1 MSITA
6 WTGLTL
12 LVLGVLV
19 WLFGN
24 RLWLMGAGAGA
35 LLGVVLLTWFPFL
48 AGGFVGFLIVA
59 GLAVALGVLA
69 FIGKAFT
76 KIIAMVVGFIAG
88 GAIVIALLELFN
100 MNASLMV
107 WFLALIGGV
116 IGAVLFARFFNWALI
131 ILASLLGSVL
141 VVRGALDAALPILQ
155 GTWGGLLILV
165 LTGLGIWY
173 HYRRLMPKT
182 ANKSGASPSAT

>member
-12 LVLGVLV
+12 LILGVVV
-19 WLFGN
+19 WFFGN

-88 GAIVIALLELFN
+88 GAIVIAILELFN
-100 MNASLMV
+100 ANASLLV
-107 WFLALIGGV
+107 WLIAVIGGV
-116 IGAVLFARFFNWALI
+116 IGAVLFLRYFDWALI

-141 VVRGALDAALPILQ
+141 VVRGALDAALPVLQ
-155 GTWGGLLILV
+155 GAMGGLLILV
-165 LTGLGIWY
+165 LTAVGIWY

-182 ANKSGASPSAT
+182 AKTSPKAT

>member
-1 MSITA
+1 MSMTA

-12 LVLGVLV
+12 LILGVVV
-19 WLFGN
+19 WFFGN

-35 LLGVVLLTWFPFL
+35 LLGIVLLTWFPFL
-48 AGGFVGFLIVA
+48 AGGFIGFLIVA

-100 MNASLMV
+100 FNASLMV
-107 WFLALIGGV
+107 WFLALIGGA
-116 IGAVLFARFFNWALI
+116 IGALLFARFFSWALI

-141 VVRGALDAALPILQ
+141 VVRGALDAALPMLQ
-155 GTWGGLLILV
+155 GTLGGLLILV

-182 ANKSGASPSAT
+182 AKPSGTSSSAT

>member
-35 LLGVVLLTWFPFL
+35 LLGIVLLTWFPFL
-48 AGGFVGFLIVA
+48 AGGFLGFLIVA

-100 MNASLMV
+100 VNASLMV

-141 VVRGALDAALPILQ
+141 VVRGALDAALPMLQ
-155 GTWGGLLILV
+155 GTMGGLLILV

-182 ANKSGASPSAT
+182 AKTTGTSPKAT

>member
-1 MSITA
+1 MSMTA

-12 LVLGVLV
+12 LILGVLV

-35 LLGVVLLTWFPFL
+35 LLGVVLLNWFPFL

-88 GAIVIALLELFN
+88 GAIVIAILELFN
-100 MNASLMV
+100 LNASLMV

-116 IGAVLFARFFNWALI
+116 IGALLFARFFNWALI

-141 VVRGALDAALPILQ
+141 VVRGALDAALPMLQ
-155 GTWGGLLILV
+155 GTMGGLLILV

-173 HYRRLMPKT
+173 HYRRLMPKSAKT
-182 ANKSGASPSAT
+182 GGTSPSAT

>member
-1 MSITA
+1 M
-6 WTGLTL
+6 
-12 LVLGVLV
+12 
-19 WLFGN
+19 
-24 RLWLMGAGAGA
+24 
-35 LLGVVLLTWFPFL
+35 
-48 AGGFVGFLIVA
+48 A

-107 WFLALIGGV
+107 WFLALIGGA

-155 GTWGGLLILV
+155 GATGGLLILV

-182 ANKSGASPSAT
+182 ATGTSPKAT

>member
-1 MSITA
+1 MFA

-12 LVLGVLV
+12 LILGVIV
-19 WLFGN
+19 WFFGN

-35 LLGVVLLTWFPFL
+35 LLGVVLLNWFPFL
-48 AGGFVGFLIVA
+48 AEGFLGFLVVA

-76 KIIAMVVGFIAG
+76 KIIALVIGFVAG
-88 GAIVIALLELFN
+88 GAIVMAFLETLGVS
-100 MNASLMV
+100 MGAID
-107 WFLALIGGV
+107 WFMALIGGAV
-116 IGAVLFARFFNWALI
+116 GAFLFARFFDWALI

-141 VVRGALDAALPILQ
+141 VVRGAMASVLPALEGPV
-155 GTWGGLLILV
+155 GGVLVLV

-173 HYRRLMPKT
+173 HYRRHQPKT
-182 ANKSGASPSAT
+182 VTTSGTTPTAT

>member
-12 LVLGVLV
+12 LILGVLV

-76 KIIAMVVGFIAG
+76 KIIALAVGFIAG
-88 GAIVIALLELFN
+88 GAIVMALMEMFGLS
-100 MNASLMV
+100 MGMMD
-107 WFLALIGGV
+107 WFLALIGGA
-116 IGAVLFARFFNWALI
+116 IGAFLFARFFDWALI

-141 VVRGALDAALPILQ
+141 VVRGALDAALPTLQ
-155 GTWGGLLILV
+155 GTLGGLLILV

-173 HYRRLMPKT
+173 HYRRLQPKT
-182 ANKSGASPSAT
+182 VKKSGASPSAT